1 MTTKSAT
8 DKARDVVDEA
18 RAGAKSV
25 AATAARTGKGVR
37 AKAERTADIARD
49 TAAEMGADMADA
61 VNRGANAAQAAFDQQ
76 TARLKSSA
84 RETLD
89 AATQSGRDVFE
100 AALAGI
106 ADVTA
111 TAREAI
117 AGQMEGRAEAGK
129 AMIAEQSQKIAG
141 QLSEAARAMGKSASQ
156 SQILDSVAT
165 GMSDISQSLRNR
177 SVQGVA
183 ADLRGF
189 VRRNPGVAVAG
200 AAVLGFAVARIALGR
215 RRRHQPAEEAAQIAD
230 QAADPAADPAGN
242 PEPRS

>member
-18 RAGAKSV
+18 RASARSV
-25 AATAARTGKGVR
+25 AATAARTGEGVK

-49 TAAEMGADMADA
+49 IAADMTDA
-61 VNRGANAAQAAFDQQ
+61 ASRGAEEAQAAFDQHA
-76 TARLKSSA
+76 ARLKSSA

-89 AATQSGRDVFE
+89 AATRSGRDVFE

-129 AMIAEQSQKIAG
+129 AMIAEQGQKIAG

-165 GMSDISQSLRNR
+165 GMSDLSQSLRNR
-177 SVQGVA
+177 SVQGVV
-183 ADLRGF
+183 ADMRGF

-200 AAVLGFAVARIALGR
+200 AAVLGFAVTRIALGR
-215 RRRHQPAEEAAQIAD
+215 RRRHQVDEGVAQIAD
-230 QAADPAADPAGN
+230 QAADPADTS
-242 PEPRS
+242 EPRS